1 MMNKETLLKSV
12 SFTADGMVIVV
23 LSLFDGIVGGQ
34 PVRKNQVIR
43 FNSATDAVHV
53 LEDIIKRVQETP
65 V

>member
-1 MMNKETLLKSV
+1 MINKETLLKSV

>member
-53 LEDIIKRVQETP
+53 LEDITKRVQETP